1 MKKDKKVKVLPKNT
15 SKKRPTTKKTKK
27 GSKVSLLNR
36 FQGLSRRTQIIIF
49 GLIFALIGGGYF
61 LYQSRASD
69 GLPDGANQL
78 VVSYEIGIPHLD
90 SLDEFH
96 TDKGNISM
104 LLYGNGLML
113 CSVANMQQTNQELGS
128 KPAWNSRQLSRDEV
142 HALVDSMKQ
151 AGFDKAA
158 ANRELPNGFLPPSE
172 TGRYISINTVQG
184 ATQAVTYPGL
194 PDTGFTAVENILK
207 NECSKT
213 TTAYEPDNV
222 VAETITLP
230 SDSPAI
236 SQATGNLPDG
246 LEVDTTPKE
255 HKSKELKGRDA
266 NSIKKQLSREPKI
279 YKKGDQY
286 VTARYVDRIP
296 DWDALVPP
304 KQSSKGKVY
313 AASALKTR
321 WLVVLASGQTTP
333 SWVSGSQISDDANN
347 VRKWYNGKT
356 GKYFDIASTQV
367 VRGSKT
373 IAQYKTCPANYSC
386 PSASYAVF
394 YNLQNEFQQAGSST
408 QIITAF
414 SFHDSL
420 AEGVGTQDTLDGYW
434 TTTTGTTGISD
445 GTLGQKDRRRISAHE
460 FGHNAGLGHV
470 CDGTLMWAGGSCP
483 LYAQWMSTALNGSQ
497 ASSLSTSSPFF
508 SSGSTSTYT
517 GLGMKS
523 GTSPAIYGSDVV
535 FQANTTNLFR
545 KVIGGGAQDYA
556 LGMSGCSS
564 PAIYGD
570 IIVFQANTGN
580 LFRKN
585 ISTGGVADLS
595 LGMAG
600 CTNPAIYGTN
610 VAFQANTGNLFLKN
624 LGGGASDL
632 HLGMAGGT
640 SPAIYSDKVVFQANT
655 GNLFRKNLTT
665 GGVADLGLG
674 MAGGTSPAIYG
685 DNVVFQANTG
695 SLYLKVLGGGTYN
708 LGLGM
713 AAGTSPAIYNDRVV
727 FQANT
732 GHLYF
737 RNISTGTTRDLG
749 LGMAAGTSPA
759 IYGDNIVFQA
769 NTGVLWRYN
778 LSSNTGG
785 IL

>member
-1 MKKDKKVKVLPKNT
+1 MKV
-15 SKKRPTTKKTKK
+15 SKKSTPKKRV
-27 GSKVSLLNR
+27 SKSNTRKSSVIGRLR
-36 FQGLSRRTQIIIF
+36 GLPRKVQLILF
-49 GLIFALIGGGYF
+49 GIVFAAIGGGYY
-61 LYQSRASD
+61 LYHSKASD

-78 VVSYEIGIPHLD
+78 VISYQVGDPHRD
-90 SLDEFH
+90 TLDEFH
-96 TDKGNISM
+96 NGKGNISL
-104 LLYGNGLML
+104 LLYGNGLMI
-113 CSVANMQQTNQELGS
+113 CSVANMQQSDQDLGD

-142 HALVDSMKQ
+142 HALVDSLKR

-158 ANRELPNGFLPPSE
+158 ANKDVPNGFLPPSE
-172 TGRYISINTVQG
+172 TGRFISINTDQG
-184 ATQAVTYPGL
+184 ATEAVAYSGM
-194 PDTGFTAVENILK
+194 PDTEFNAAESILK
-207 NECSKT
+207 NECAKT
-213 TTAYEPDNV
+213 TTAYEADSV

-230 SDSPAI
+230 RDSPEAA
-236 SQATGNLPDG
+236 QANADLPAG
-246 LEVDTTPKE
+246 LEVDATPKE

-266 NSIKKQLSREPKI
+266 KAIKSQLSREPKLF
-279 YKKGDQY
+279 KKDGQI
-286 VTARYVDRIP
+286 VSARYVDRIP
-296 DWDALVPP
+296 DWDALKPT
-304 KQSSKGKVY
+304 KASSKGKVY
-313 AASALKTR
+313 AAAALKTR
-321 WLVVLASGQTTP
+321 WLVVLAAGQSTP
-333 SWVSGSQISDDANN
+333 SWVSGSEISSDANN
-347 VRKWYNGKT
+347 VRSWYYGKT
-356 GKYFDIASTQV
+356 GKYFDIASAQV

-373 IAQYKTCPANYSC
+373 AAQYKVCPANYSC
-386 PSASYAVF
+386 PSGSYAAF
-394 YNLQNEFQQAGSST
+394 YNLQSEFLQAGVST

-414 SFHDSL
+414 SFNDSL
-420 AEGVGTQDTLDGYW
+420 AEGLGTQDTLDGYW
-434 TTTTGTTGISD
+434 TSAQGTIGISD

-483 LYAQWMSTALNGSQ
+483 LYATWMSTALNGSQ

-508 SSGSTSTYT
+508 AAATSTYT
-517 GLGMKS
+517 GLGMKA
-523 GTSPAIYGSDVV
+523 GTSPAIYGNDVV
-535 FQANTTNLFR
+535 FQANTGNLFR
-545 KVIGGGAQDYA
+545 KVIGGGVQDYA

-570 IIVFQANTGN
+570 KVVFQANTGS

-600 CTNPAIYGTN
+600 CTNPSIYGDN
-610 VAFQANTGNLFLKN
+610 VVFQANTGSLWLKN

-640 SPAIYSDKVVFQANT
+640 SPAIYNDKVVFQANT

-665 GGVADLGLG
+665 GGVADQGLG

-695 SLYLKVLGGGTYN
+695 SLYLRVLGGGTYN

-713 AAGTSPAIYNDRVV
+713 APGTSPSIYNDRVV

-737 RNISTGTTRDLG
+737 RNISTGTTRDLN
-749 LGMAAGTSPA
+749 LGMASGTSPA

-778 LSSNTGG
+778 LASNTGG
-785 IL
+785 VL